1 MFCLESNDPFEWVS
15 KVWNKSEA
23 GVTTESWVL
32 DWYCFQNELEVE
44 LRLEVWEYLIELPVN
59 VEQVGL
65 MLYKR
70 SIDLG

>member
-1 MFCLESNDPFEWVS
+1 MFCLESNDPFVWVS

-59 VEQVGL
+59 VE
-65 MLYKR
+65 
-70 SIDLG
+70 